1 MPTQHEKIRREQQR
15 ARKKQE
21 RRMWMIGGGVAAA
34 VIVGALIV
42 AASGVLNPPTSA
54 AQVAQAAPVAG
65 SATCSP
71 VQTFPEQSRDH
82 IGQGQPHPDYNSNP
96 PTSGWHW
103 ANPQDWGIYTNQQ
116 FQEQLVHNLEH
127 GGIVIQYNGLTPA
140 DVQRLTNLVNRD
152 SYHMI
157 LAPYPGLPQ
166 GVEVATTAWTH
177 LQTCDGVD
185 ENAIRA
191 FVNAFRDKGPEL
203 VP

>member
-1 MPTQHEKIRREQQR
+1 MPTQHEKIRREQERTKKRQQR
-15 ARKKQE
+15 RT
-21 RRMWMIGGGVAAA
+21 WMIGGGVAVA
-34 VIVGALIV
+34 VIVIALGV
-42 AASGVLNPPTSA
+42 MASGVLNPPA
-54 AQVAQAAPVAG
+54 PAPQVAQAAGPVV
-65 SATCSP
+65 CSP

-82 IGQGQPHPDYNSNP
+82 IQRGQPHPDYSSNP

-103 ANPQDWGIYTNQQ
+103 DTPQDWGIYTNQQ

-127 GGIVIQYNGLTPA
+127 GGIVIQYNNLSPA

-166 GVEVATTAWTH
+166 GVKVAYTAWTH

-185 ENAIRA
+185 ENAIHA
-191 FVNAFRDKGPEL
+191 FINAFRDKGPEL

>member
-1 MPTQHEKIRREQQR
+1 MPTQHEKIRREQER
-15 ARKKQE
+15 ARKKQQ
-21 RRMWMIGGGVAAA
+21 RRMVMIGAGVAAA
-34 VIVGALIV
+34 VIVIALVV
-42 AASGVLNPPTSA
+42 AASGVLNPPA
-54 AQVAQAAPVAG
+54 PAPQVAQAAG
-65 SATCSP
+65 SVVCSA
-71 VQTFPEQSRDH
+71 VQTFPAQSRDH
-82 IGQGQPHPDYNSNP
+82 IQRGQPHPDYSSNP

-103 ANPQDWGIYTNQQ
+103 DTPQDWGVYTNQQ

-127 GGIVIQYNGLTPA
+127 GGIVIQYNGLPPA
-140 DVQRLTNLVNRD
+140 DVQRLTDLVNRD

-166 GVEVATTAWTH
+166 SVKVAYTAWTH

-191 FVNAFRDKGPEL
+191 FINAFRDKGPEL